1 MKLRISIGQ
10 SVDDKTND
18 DKMEEIDTI
27 FSDDHS
33 FFQAAVVRKDSRK
46 SSRYE
51 DEDFEDYENNPSIY
65 DPPSKICGGAVFSK
79 LRALGKNNNS
89 KLSNDENFDKKH
101 KKTVQYKSQINQ
113 NESSPRLINKLAGKI
128 IKRKTK
134 NSDDTEENSSRPSVV
149 MQDSTT
155 LSSMSNPSLS
165 TSPWQNIDDDADD
178 YFDRRSRSKRGIMG
192 ESTGKYTN
200 QKPSTPTAHS
210 HVNDTAH
217 SRQSLQNFLKEMKDM
232 NEKVQE
238 NSKILQKGIENI
250 AIELEQETTQQ
261 PPPTPQQKDDS
272 EMEQLRQERS
282 YYRSEAETL
291 RMEMQEI
298 KEQLSEIR
306 KILPQMGNSFDIP
319 PPPKSVGSGTS
330 GSSGSG
336 AVSTSDESDSKLKQH
351 AQFLETIDLPP
362 RKDPKLFH
370 SEVREIVS
378 DSERRASLLSDSERS
393 VSDSERRARSAIARR
408 AMTNAKY
415 LIQQHHN
422 QPIRSIDNEEGEM
435 SPGVEARPPPTS
447 RSIRSV
453 SPISRRLRER
463 SASPISRRSRDR
475 SMSSV
480 SRQSSVQS
488 DESKKSSKLAIAKNH
503 YKKKF
508 KQREESNLLTADK
521 NYREM
526 RRSLKQEISERSER
540 MDEITTANHPKE
552 SLVVFHVQ
560 DPDFQDASYS
570 DGDID
575 DEYLDELRKSWYQK
589 RGLAL
594 ADSNS
599 SDENRAS
606 I

>member
-1 MKLRISIGQ
+1 M
-10 SVDDKTND
+10 D
-18 DKMEEIDTI
+18 EIDTI
-27 FSDDHS
+27 FSDHDS
-33 FFQAAVVRKDSRK
+33 FFQQAITRKDTRQ

-51 DEDFEDYENNPSIY
+51 DEDFEDYENNPGIY

-79 LRALGKNNNS
+79 LRALGNGKNNSS
-89 KLSNDENFDKKH
+89 KLSNDQSFDKKH
-101 KKTVQYKSQINQ
+101 KKKVQYNLQINQ
-113 NESSPRLINKLAGKI
+113 NESSPKLISKLTSKI
-128 IKRKTK
+128 IKRKNK

-149 MQDSTT
+149 MHDSTT

-165 TSPWQNIDDDADD
+165 TCPWANIDDDVDD
-178 YFDRRSRSKRGIMG
+178 YFDRRTRSKRGVMG

-210 HVNDTAH
+210 HVDDTAH
-217 SRQSLQNFLKEMKDM
+217 SRQSLQNFLKEMKDL
-232 NEKVQE
+232 NGRVQE

-250 AIELEQETTQQ
+250 AIELEQENTKQ
-261 PPPTPQQKDDS
+261 PPPTPKQKDDS
-272 EMEQLRQERS
+272 EMEMETLRQERS

-291 RMEMQEI
+291 RLEMQEI

-336 AVSTSDESDSKLKQH
+336 VVSSDDSDNKLKQH

-362 RKDPKLFH
+362 RKDPKLFRT
-370 SEVREIVS
+370 EVREIVS
-378 DSERRASLLSDSERS
+378 DSERRASLLSDSEHS
-393 VSDSERRARSAIARR
+393 VSDSERRARSAIAKR

-422 QPIRSIDNEEGEM
+422 QPIHTIDNEGGEM
-435 SPGVEARPPPTS
+435 STGAKARAPPTP
-447 RSIRSV
+447 RSVRSV
-453 SPISRRLRER
+453 SPISRRVRER
-463 SASPISRRSRDR
+463 SASPISRRFKDR
-475 SMSSV
+475 SMSPM
-480 SRQSSVQS
+480 SRQGSVQS
-488 DESKKSSKLAIAKNH
+488 DESKKSSKLAIAKSH

-508 KQREESNLLTADK
+508 KQRQESNLLTADK

-526 RRSLKQEISERSER
+526 RRSLKEEISERSNR
-540 MDEITTANHPKE
+540 SLMDEITTANNPKE
-552 SLVVFHVQ
+552 SLVVFHAK
-560 DPDFQDASYS
+560 DPDFEDTSYEE
-570 DGDID
+570 GDID

-589 RGLAL
+589 QGLAL